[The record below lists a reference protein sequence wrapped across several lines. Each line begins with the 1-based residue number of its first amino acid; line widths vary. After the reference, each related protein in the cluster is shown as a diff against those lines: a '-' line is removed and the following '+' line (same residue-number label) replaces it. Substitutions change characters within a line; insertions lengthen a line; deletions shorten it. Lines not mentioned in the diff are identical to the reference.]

1 MKLSTA
7 IRALL
12 SALIWQ
18 VAHGASAADFPTKP
32 IRMIL
37 PFPAGSGSD
46 QSARVAANYIS
57 RETGQPV
64 IVDNRPGAS
73 GFIAAQAAAQAAP
86 DGHTIFVTTM
96 TTQSVNPHIF
106 RKLPYEPAK
115 DFAPVALLSQTP
127 MVLVVANAPG
137 QPRTAGELIAKMKSP
152 DGNIKYASGNT
163 STLVAA
169 GIFSKLVN
177 APALNVP
184 YKGVPQALND
194 LMGGR
199 IDFMYADL
207 STAVPLVQQGKL
219 RALGATGLRRIPTL
233 PEVPTMRELGTPIDL
248 TAWAGA
254 FVPSKTPQVVI
265 VRLNELIVSAMQS
278 KEAQER
284 LARNGAEAPPRMV
297 PEEFGRFTA
306 DELELWG
313 RAVRSAGIQPE

>member
-207 STAVPLVQQGKL
+207 ATAVPLVQQGKL

-233 PEVPTMRELGTPIDL
+233 PEVPTMRELGTPIDI

-284 LARNGAEAPPRMV
+284 LARNGAEAPPRMG